1 MKKIITSILLIFI
14 FLFSIILFVQDK
26 KEFSDNEN
34 RYLQTEAQFTMDRL
48 LSGNFI
54 SDFENLLV
62 DQFPLRDYFM
72 NLKFLVDKIL
82 LKDNINNIYLG
93 KDNYLLQKY
102 EKPKNTDEI
111 INAINNLDLD
121 INLSLMLVPTSI
133 TINKDKLPKNAVT
146 YDELQTINYIYNSVH
161 IDTINVY
168 DNLKN
173 SKNQVFYYL
182 DHHWT
187 TYGAYEAYK
196 AFKPDYKTYK
206 FNKVSDNFKG
216 TLYSASNDF
225 LKKPDEIYSIDTNKV
240 KVEYVF
246 SKKIKSSL
254 YEESYLDKKDKY
266 SYFLDNN
273 HPLIIIEN
281 LETTNT
287 DELVIIKDSYAN
299 SFIPFLVSHYK
310 KIHVIDPRFYK
321 LSISDYVKE
330 NSINEGLILY
340 NINTL
345 DSDLGIRQV
354 H

>member
-1 MKKIITSILLIFI
+1 MKKIITTILLIFI
-14 FLFSIILFVQDK
+14 FLFSIILFIQDK

-34 RYLQTEAQFTMDRL
+34 RYLQTEAKFTVERL
-48 LSGNFI
+48 LNGNFI

-72 NLKFLVDKIL
+72 NLKFLVDKML

-102 EKPKNTDEI
+102 EKPIHTDEI
-111 INAINNLDLD
+111 INAINNLNLN

-133 TINKDKLPKNAVT
+133 TINKDKLPKNALT
-146 YDELQTINYIYNSVH
+146 YDELETINYIYDNVD
-161 IDTINVY
+161 INTINVY

-225 LKKPDEIYSIDTNKV
+225 LKKPDEIYSIDTNDV

-273 HPLIIIEN
+273 HPLIVIEN
-281 LETTNT
+281 LEATNT

-299 SFIPFLVSHYK
+299 SFIPFLISHYK

-321 LSISDYVKE
+321 MSISNYIKE
-330 NSINEGLILY
+330 NNINEGLILY
-340 NINTL
+340 NINTI
-345 DSDLGIRQV
+345 DSDLGIKQV
-354 H
+354 Y